1 MRAEELLAGCD
12 HVLLALDGPV
22 AELPQVAVADRLRT
36 LLAEAELPRRV
47 ARTSDPFAVI
57 AHAATIGPATERA
70 LYAHLCRVEFEL
82 AGGARVADGLRAAL
96 ATLAATGTRLTVVS
110 GLHVDVVR
118 SFLVMH
124 GLDQHVRHLAARTGP
139 GAEVLP
145 PAPDLVTAA
154 VRDEE
159 CVFVGSTGPDLA
171 AARAAGV
178 TALRYRPPAGEVLDA
193 QRNPWFA
200 ALSSPARRLM

>member
-1 MRAEELLAGCD
+1 MTAEEQLTECD
-12 HVLLALDGPV
+12 HVLLAFDGPV
-22 AELPQVAVADRLRT
+22 AELPSVAVADRLRT

-47 ARTSDPFAVI
+47 ARTGDPFAVI
-57 AHAATIGPATERA
+57 AYAATVGPATERA
-70 LYAHLCRVEFEL
+70 LYAHLRRVEFEL
-82 AGGARVADGLRAAL
+82 TGGARVADGLHAAL
-96 ATLAATGTRLTVVS
+96 ATLAAAGARLTVVS
-110 GLHVDVVR
+110 GLHVDAVR

-124 GLDQHVRHLAARTGP
+124 GLDQHIRHLAARTGP
-139 GAEVLP
+139 GAELP
-145 PAPDLVTAA
+145 PAPDLVAAA

-178 TALRYRPPAGEVLDA
+178 TALRYRRLVAEELDE

-200 ALSSPARRLM
+200 ALSSPSRRLM